1 MFKFKSRPTV
11 PVVYKALHSENTK
24 LAIQAP
30 PTKGLEGD
38 IRAAIG
44 GGHVDFD
51 WDLMIYELS
60 SKHIETVVEYLADR
74 FGSCEVQ
81 IMTSTVEKC
90 TTSCQ
95 RAESPPVECECV
107 CGGHHHGEGWPEG
120 WKLAS
125 AQGDLLVKGDRQVEF
140 FTIHRE
146 QPNQHAK
153 SDSI

>member
-1 MFKFKSRPTV
+1 MQNNLTKESKLFKFKSRLTV

-38 IRAAIG
+38 LRAAIG

-51 WDLMIYELS
+51 WDLKIYELS
-60 SKHIETVVEYLADR
+60 SKHIETVVEYLASR

-90 TTSCQ
+90 TNSCQ
-95 RAESPPVECECV
+95 GAKSPPVECECV
-107 CGGHHHGEGWPEG
+107 CGGHHHGEGWPER
-120 WKLAS
+120 WKQAS
-125 AQGDLLVKGDRQVEF
+125 AQGDLLVKGDRQIEF
-140 FTIHRE
+140 FIIHR
-146 QPNQHAK
+146 
-153 SDSI
+153 

>member
-1 MFKFKSRPTV
+1 MNFEFKSRPTV

-24 LAIQAP
+24 IAIQTP
-30 PTKGLEGD
+30 PTKGLKGD
-38 IRAAIG
+38 LRAAIG
-44 GGHVDFD
+44 GGHVNFD
-51 WDLMIYELS
+51 REVMMYLLS
-60 SKHIETVVEYLADR
+60 NTHIETAVNYLADR

-95 RAESPPVECECV
+95 RAESLPVECECV
-107 CGGHHHGEGWPEG
+107 CGGHHHGEGWPER

-125 AQGDLLVKGDRQVEF
+125 SSGDLLVKGDRQIEF

-146 QPNQHAK
+146 MEAAGERPE
-153 SDSI
+153 